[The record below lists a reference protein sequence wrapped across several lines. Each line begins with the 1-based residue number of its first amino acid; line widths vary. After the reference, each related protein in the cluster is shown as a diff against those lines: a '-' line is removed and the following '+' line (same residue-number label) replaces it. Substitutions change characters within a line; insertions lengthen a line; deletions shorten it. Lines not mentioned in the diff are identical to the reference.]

1 MKKSLLLIVAVL
13 ATISMWAQGT
23 DTVINVVEQTA
34 KITRSST
41 LYVGDVLLDGEQS
54 FYYLYSEDITNT
66 STVLAA
72 VRDCMSDFQNGIY
85 STLIVNYLDEG
96 EIGIAA
102 CSNTE
107 YESMM
112 NSDWTS
118 ADKAGLAC
126 LPNTTVTSSS
136 SENLFETNADFAEKC
151 SQFLTNNKIS
161 LVDDEGDIYV
171 VDAEIKVL

>member
-72 VRDCMSDFQNGIY
+72 VRDCMSDFQNGI
-85 STLIVNYLDEG
+85 
-96 EIGIAA
+96 
-102 CSNTE
+102 
-107 YESMM
+107 
-112 NSDWTS
+112 
-118 ADKAGLAC
+118 
-126 LPNTTVTSSS
+126 
-136 SENLFETNADFAEKC
+136 
-151 SQFLTNNKIS
+151 
-161 LVDDEGDIYV
+161 
-171 VDAEIKVL
+171 